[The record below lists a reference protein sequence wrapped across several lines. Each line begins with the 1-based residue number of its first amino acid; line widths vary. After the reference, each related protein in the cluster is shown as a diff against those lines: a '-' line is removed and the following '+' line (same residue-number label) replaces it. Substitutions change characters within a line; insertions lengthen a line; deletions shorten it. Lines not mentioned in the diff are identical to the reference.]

1 MIFQAVIDG
10 IIRVLALVASGR
22 DMTVE
27 QVDEIAGGKV
37 WIGRQ
42 ALEIGL
48 VDELGSLNDAI
59 VVVAELAGIEDYEA
73 ERFGTPISPQQLV
86 LEELG
91 KNLQVSMPSTV
102 ENAMVW
108 LSPLK
113 EPLTVLSKLQD
124 PKHVYFNASIVTM
137 LTNIDLPIEDR
148 DGAVLAATILL
159 VETARMGWKFSCSN
173 ATPMQRTWLRSGCFR
188 AVRLMKRMQAVVL
201 ERAARGGLRELCE
214 EADVSLD
221 LDSLT
226 TFSHWLTPAG
236 QKRRFAT
243 WFFIAALLAEAA
255 VKVDGE
261 EMVEAA
267 WMSPRDAVNEH
278 RAGRLRLPPP
288 LSACWMFLAAIA
300 CEAIQRVSKRQAPYF
315 YPKFSLTI
323 QTILSCCIQV
333 IPVTKRVTERL
344 KVVVTEPLG

>member
-1 MIFQAVIDG
+1 
-10 IIRVLALVASGR
+10 
-22 DMTVE
+22 
-27 QVDEIAGGKV
+27 
-37 WIGRQ
+37 
-42 ALEIGL
+42 
-48 VDELGSLNDAI
+48 
-59 VVVAELAGIEDYEA
+59 
-73 ERFGTPISPQQLV
+73 
-86 LEELG
+86 
-91 KNLQVSMPSTV
+91 
-102 ENAMVW
+102 
-108 LSPLK
+108 
-113 EPLTVLSKLQD
+113 
-124 PKHVYFNASIVTM
+124 M

-159 VETARMGWKFSCSN
+159 VRDGEDGLEILLLKRN
-173 ATPMQRTWLRSGCFR
+173 ANAKNMAEVWMFPGGKIDEEDAGSSE
-188 AVRLMKRMQAVVL
+188 L

-243 WFFIAALLAEAA
+243 WFFIAALPAEAA

-288 LSACWMFLAAIA
+288 TVVSLLDVSGSDSAR
-300 CEAIQRVSKRQAPYF
+300 EAIQRANKRQAPYF
-315 YPKFSLTI
+315 YPK
-323 QTILSCCIQV
+323 ILADNPDDIVMLYPGDAGYETGDREAEGGRHRAFWVDGV
-333 IPVTKRVTERL
+333 IDYERSF
-344 KVVVTEPLG
+344 EFPPA

>member
-1 MIFQAVIDG
+1 MASGFDPAQPLDENTRRIFQAVIDG
-10 IIRVLALVASGR
+10 IYQEFLALVASGR

-59 VVVAELAGIEDYEA
+59 VAAAELAGIEDYEA

-124 PKHVYFNASIVTM
+124 PKHVY
-137 LTNIDLPIEDR
+137 L
-148 DGAVLAATILL
+148 
-159 VETARMGWKFSCSN
+159 
-173 ATPMQRTWLRSGCFR
+173 QCFDCNY
-188 AVRLMKRMQAVVL
+188 ANQ
-201 ERAARGGLRELCE
+201 
-214 EADVSLD
+214 
-221 LDSLT
+221 
-226 TFSHWLTPAG
+226 H
-236 QKRRFAT
+236 
-243 WFFIAALLAEAA
+243 
-255 VKVDGE
+255 
-261 EMVEAA
+261 
-267 WMSPRDAVNEH
+267 
-278 RAGRLRLPPP
+278 
-288 LSACWMFLAAIA
+288 
-300 CEAIQRVSKRQAPYF
+300 
-315 YPKFSLTI
+315 
-323 QTILSCCIQV
+323 
-333 IPVTKRVTERL
+333 
-344 KVVVTEPLG
+344 